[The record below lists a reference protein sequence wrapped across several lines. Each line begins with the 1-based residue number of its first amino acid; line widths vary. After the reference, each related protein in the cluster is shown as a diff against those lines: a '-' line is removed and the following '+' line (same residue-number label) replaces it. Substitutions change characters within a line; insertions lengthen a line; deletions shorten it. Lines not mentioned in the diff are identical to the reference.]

1 MPHTSIMYSTHFA
14 DFDFKPLLAAISQ
27 AYVTHCK
34 AQISTALGYA
44 TPFTQV
50 VVAGEADSDKAI
62 IWIRLK
68 MKAGR
73 NQEQKNALMLEVRD
87 LCEQLLRPF
96 ARTNDLFCQ
105 PRVELSELS
114 ADYMML
120 E

>member
-1 MPHTSIMYSTHFA
+1 MPHTNIMYSKHFA
-14 DFDFKPLLAAISQ
+14 NFDFAPLLRAISY

-34 AQISTALGYA
+34 AQVSTALGYT
-44 TPFTQV
+44 TPLTQV
-50 VVAGEADSDKAI
+50 VVAGEVEEDKAI

-68 MKAGR
+68 MKTGR
-73 NQEQKNALMLEVRD
+73 NQVQKNALMLEVRD
-87 LCEQLLRPF
+87 LCEQLLRPY
-96 ARTNDLFCQ
+96 ARANDIFCQ

>member
-1 MPHTSIMYSTHFA
+1 MPHTNIMYSTHFA
-14 DFDFKPLLAAISQ
+14 DFDFQPLLQAISQ

-34 AQISTALGYA
+34 AQIATALGYTTA
-44 TPFTQV
+44 FNQV
-50 VVAGEADSDKAI
+50 VVAGEVADDKAI

-68 MKAGR
+68 MKTGR

-87 LCEQLLRPF
+87 LCEQQLKPY
-96 ARTNDLFCQ
+96 AKTQGIFCQ
-105 PRVELSELS
+105 PRVELTELS